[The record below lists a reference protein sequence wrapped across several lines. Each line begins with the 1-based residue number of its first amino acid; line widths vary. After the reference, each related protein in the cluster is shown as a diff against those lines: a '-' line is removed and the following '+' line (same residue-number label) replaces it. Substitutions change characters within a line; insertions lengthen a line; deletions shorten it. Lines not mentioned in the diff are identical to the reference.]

1 MSESIQ
7 DRLIKFYARND
18 RSVTINAAQ
27 GHFATSNSHTNFYI
41 DVTRLKVRI
50 GEAKGAAK
58 FLKSQL
64 EGNVETIDTIV
75 CLDETQVLGA
85 LLGQEIEKG
94 GFINNNNI
102 HDTTYVIRPEV
113 NSVNQFIFRENNRLA
128 IEGKSVLVLV
138 DTMTTGD
145 TVKQAVECINYYG
158 GKVCAI
164 AAIFSTKTEIDG
176 IRVFTIFDD
185 EDLPG
190 YSAYETH
197 NCPMCQKKIPLDAM
211 VNGYGYAKL

>member
-1 MSESIQ
+1 MS

-18 RSVTINAAQ
+18 KSVTINAAQ
-27 GHFATSNSHTNFYI
+27 GHFATSHSHINYYI

-50 GEAKGAAK
+50 SEAKGAAR
-58 FLKSQL
+58 FLKQKL
-64 EGNVETIDTIV
+64 DGQVETVDTIV
-75 CLDETQVLGA
+75 CLDATQVIGA
-85 LLGQEIEKG
+85 LLGEEIEKG

-113 NSVNQFIFRENNRLA
+113 NSVNQFMFRENNKLA

-145 TVKQAVECINYYG
+145 TVKRAVECIQYYG
-158 GKVCAI
+158 GSVCGI
-164 AAIFSTKTEIDG
+164 AAIFSTIDNVDG
-176 IRVFTIFDD
+176 TRVFTIFD
-185 EDLPG
+185 EKDLPE
-190 YSAYETH
+190 YRAYEPH
-197 NCPMCQKKIPLDAM
+197 ECPMCQKKIPLDAM